1 MKRFFKSILPVA
13 ALVVLLCS
21 CGADQQRR
29 PLVIIST
36 NDMHAQIG
44 NFARFA
50 TAVQQ
55 CRDTADVVLVDAGD
69 RWTGNAYVDLV
80 EHYTPMYEL
89 MNHLQ
94 FDISILGNHE
104 FDRGQAYLAV
114 ADRQAKFTTL
124 CANIKSD
131 TVTFV
136 QPIGDTVIVRGGVAM
151 QFVGVVSNYDNGHPS
166 GKDESYEGVT
176 FDDPQAVA
184 AAVKRVESKEPN
196 LMVLIS
202 HIGLERDIE
211 FAESEGSAHYDL
223 IIGGH
228 SHDKYEK
235 VVNGKLIGQTGSRL
249 KCIGATTV
257 TVGQGGDISLRYRN
271 ISLSDYAEDEAVAS
285 MIERYM
291 DNPDLKK
298 PVAQSSA
305 KFNGSAV
312 ENMLM
317 EALRTKANAEIGFY
331 NAGGV
336 RIGAIEKGD
345 IPLSILFNL
354 DPFGSKLAT
363 ATMTTAQMK
372 KFIMAKFNDKV
383 NVGESHTID
392 ILSTTPYE
400 VVRGA
405 DGDAVDVRFPKLQAN
420 RKYRVAMGN
429 YLFNT
434 YCELEYSAGAESDL
448 LVTDILMEYLTAKGI
463 ISPDTTRRQTIR

>member
-1 MKRFFKSILPVA
+1 MKRLFKNIVVVA
-13 ALVVLLCS
+13 TLVVMLCS
-21 CGADQQRR
+21 CGANQQRR

-44 NFARFA
+44 TFARFA
-50 TAVQQ
+50 TAVQM

-89 MNHLQ
+89 MNHVK

-104 FDRGQAYLAV
+104 FDRGQAYLAE
-114 ADRQAKFTTL
+114 AERQAKFTIL

-131 TVTFV
+131 TVTFP
-136 QPIGDTVIVRGGVAM
+136 QPIGDTVITRGGVAM

-166 GKDESYEGVT
+166 GKDESYVGVT
-176 FDDPQAVA
+176 FSDPQAVA
-184 AAVKRVESKEPN
+184 AAVKRVQTKEPN

-211 FAESEGSAHYDL
+211 FAESEGSANYDL

-228 SHDKYEK
+228 SHDKYDK
-235 VVNGKLIGQTGSRL
+235 VVGGTLIGQTGSRL

-257 TVGQGGDISLRYRN
+257 TVDQKGEVSLSYRN
-271 ISLSDYAEDEAVAS
+271 VALSDYAEDEVVAE
-285 MIERYM
+285 MVERYM

-298 PVAQSSA
+298 PITKATERFKSA
-305 KFNGSAV
+305 GVS
-312 ENMLM
+312 NMLM
-317 EALRTKANAEIGFY
+317 EALRTKAEAEIGFY

-372 KFIMAKFNDKV
+372 KLIMTKFNDKV
-383 NVGESHTID
+383 NVGEAHTID
-392 ILSTTPYE
+392 ILSTTPY
-400 VVRGA
+400 VVVKGA

-420 RKYRVAMGN
+420 KKYRVAMGN

-434 YCELEYSAGAESDL
+434 YRGLEFIKGAESDI
-448 LVTDILMEYLTAKGI
+448 LVTDILMEYLTAKETI
-463 ISPDTTRRQTIR
+463 TPDNTPRQSIL